1 MKLFTA
7 ILFAIIFVLPNPLLP
22 QQDITEYFNHHPEI
36 YFSFNI
42 SSKDE
47 VNILTH
53 IISIDNVTGNT
64 VFAYAN
70 EEEFIEFLKL
80 GYKYAVLTRPSLLVT
95 PSMSSGI
102 EDFMLSWDS
111 YPTYEMYVSMMTQ
124 FAANYPAICQ
134 LIDAGNTV
142 QGRKILF
149 VKISDNINIREP
161 EPQFMFSS
169 TMHGDE
175 TTGYILMLRLIDSL
189 LTSYGSVPRITNLI
203 NNAEI
208 WINPNANP
216 DGTYRTGNHTVSGA
230 TRSNAN
236 NVDLN
241 RNFPDPVAG
250 PHPDGKP
257 WQPETIAMM
266 NLAQTNNFILSSNF
280 HGGAEVVNYPW
291 DTWAQLHADN
301 NWFIYISRRYADTV
315 HANSSP
321 PYMRG
326 FNNGITNGY
335 AWYRITGG
343 RQDYYTYFARGRE
356 TTIEISNTKLLPA
369 SQLPAHW
376 NYNKKS
382 FLDYIENTLYGIRG
396 IVTDTSGNPL
406 KAMISVSGH
415 DFNQSEIFSDSI
427 TGFYNRM
434 IMAGTYTLTFS
445 APDHFPQTVQN
456 VSVANLSSTE
466 LNILL
471 VPDPIPVE
479 LISFTAV
486 DAKGIVELNWQTAAE
501 LNNYGFEIHKRAR
514 SKQNPIS
521 SRQDSEGFWDVIGFV
536 KGKGTSTE
544 ISGYTFVDEYVSAG
558 KNYYRLKQIDFDG
571 SYKIYNMIEVEVL
584 PVSFS
589 LEQNYPNPFNPTT
602 TITFYL
608 PYETE
613 VNLTVYDVLGNEISQ
628 LLGEVMNAGKHNIQ
642 FSSEGLA
649 SGIYFYRL
657 FAGGN
662 NFVRKMLVV
671 K

>member
-1 MKLFTA
+1 MKGEGKMKVYTRIFFILLVFNLS
-7 ILFAIIFVLPNPLLP
+7 LFAQKDFS
-22 QQDITEYFNHHPEI
+22 EYFNQHPEI
-36 YFSFNI
+36 YFTFNI
-42 SSKDE
+42 SSKAEAD
-47 VNILTH
+47 ILTA
-53 IISIDNVTGNT
+53 IISIDNIIGNT

-70 EEEFIEFLKL
+70 EEEFSEFLKL
-80 GYKYAVLTRPSLLVT
+80 GYKYAALTRPSLIEPPV
-95 PSMSSGI
+95 MSSGI

-111 YPTYEMYVSMMTQ
+111 YPTYEIYVSMMAQ
-124 FAANYPAICQ
+124 YAANYPDICQ

-149 VKISDNINIREP
+149 VKISDNVNIREP

-189 LTSYGSVPRITNLI
+189 LASYGTDTRITNLI
-203 NNAEI
+203 NNIEI

-250 PHPDGKP
+250 PHPDGKA

-266 NLAQTNNFILSSNF
+266 NLAQTNTFIHSANF

-406 KAMISVSGH
+406 KALISISGH
-415 DFNQSEIFSDSI
+415 DFNQSEIYSDSL

-434 IMAGTYTLTFS
+434 IMAGTYTLIFS

-456 VSVANLSSTE
+456 VTVANLSSTE
-466 LNILL
+466 LNVQLI
-471 VPDPIPVE
+471 PDPIPVE

-486 DAKGIVELNWQTAAE
+486 DAGGKVKLNWQTAAE
-501 LNNYGFEIHKRAR
+501 LNNYGFEIEKEVSHAVKDWER
-514 SKQNPIS
+514 
-521 SRQDSEGFWDVIGFV
+521 IGFV
-536 KGKGTSTE
+536 EGKGTSTE
-544 ISGYTFVDEYVSAG
+544 ISGYTFIDEYVNAG

-571 SYKIYNMIEVEVL
+571 SFKIYGSIEVEVS
-584 PVSFS
+584 PQSFS
-589 LEQNYPNPFNPTT
+589 LEQNYPNPFNPAT

-628 LLGEVMNAGKHNIQ
+628 LLGEVINAGKHNIH
-642 FSSEGLA
+642 FSSEGLP

-657 FAGGN
+657 IAEGN